1 MAPKIATRIG
11 HSLMQTSTKW
21 RFAIWLCLMLAAS
34 LWTLQLWQ
42 NGAKVQSD
50 ILAMLPHLQQDPLTA
65 RALEQV
71 ESTLA
76 DQVYLALIAKD
87 EPQAIAAATLL
98 MEQLKTQNTAFT
110 DIRSADIQMGEALG
124 QFYFPYRFKLLTPEQ
139 TEALSHDGLNSLVAS
154 ATQQLYN
161 AFSYANSQ
169 LLTQD
174 PLLLF
179 PDNLLAL
186 APSTKLSASQG
197 ILLAHPQSVDTK
209 RGVDTKQGVDNS
221 EGVAAIVMAKGTES
235 AFNPNA
241 QLRQQAALAQ
251 ALNTVS
257 AQYPS
262 IQVLQAGALFH
273 AIEAT
278 NTAKSEISVL
288 GLASL
293 LGVVLLV
300 WLAFRSVMPLLLAMV
315 TIGSGLLL
323 AVTFTLSVFGELHL
337 LTLVFGTSLIGIA
350 IDYSFHF
357 YCERLSNHQRS
368 AQATVAYIFPTVSL
382 AFITSA
388 LAYVGIGL
396 APFPGMQQVAIFC
409 ASGLLGAYLTLVL
422 AYPLL
427 AGSKLPSGER
437 PLTLAEVYLAKLT
450 GFSNKLVSPWG
461 LSLFALVLA
470 GVCLLGISKLNVDDD
485 IRHLQQSPA
494 SVTEPE
500 DKLRKLL
507 SGGTDNQFLLVRAPS
522 EELLLQRLEALSPQ
536 LDAAIKQQELGNY
549 VSLSRYLPSKQKQDA
564 AYQLQGKIY
573 QSQLTTVLSNI
584 GLDDGLAPELSAA
597 YLAAKD
603 SYITPTHFF
612 ELGLGKQLAPLWL
625 APQGLAPL
633 EHSTESATNPD
644 NANQVN
650 DSHGATVLLGG
661 IEDIAA
667 LKARFANDAQVQLID
682 KVADISTVMGHY
694 RLLTLKLLGLALVI
708 ALLLFSLSFGVK
720 RAALVVAV
728 PALAAVLTLAILGL
742 VGSPLSLFHALALI
756 LVFGIGIDYS
766 LFFASAAQHGKAVMM
781 AVFMSACSTLLAFG
795 LLAFSQTQAIHY
807 FGLTLSL
814 GIGFTFVLSPLIL
827 TTSQVLTTNKVSIPT
842 RNVI

>member
-1 MAPKIATRIG
+1 MATKIATRIG
-11 HSLMQTSTKW
+11 HRLMHTSSKL
-21 RFAIWLCLMLAAS
+21 RLAIWLCLMLAAS

-50 ILAMLPHLQQDPLTA
+50 ILAMLPHLQQDALTA

-87 EPQAIAAATLL
+87 ETQAIAAATLL

-110 DIRSADIQMGEALG
+110 DIRSADMQMGEALG
-124 QFYFPYRFKLLTPEQ
+124 QYYFPHRFKLLTSEQ
-139 TEALSHDGLNSLVAS
+139 ADALTHNGLDNLVAS

-179 PDNLLAL
+179 PANLLAL
-186 APSTKLSASQG
+186 APSSKLSAKQG
-197 ILLAHPQSVDTK
+197 ILLAHPN
-209 RGVDTKQGVDNS
+209 QGVDNS
-221 EGVAAIVMAKGTES
+221 EGVAAIVMAKGKDS

-241 QLRQQAALAQ
+241 QLIQQAALTQ
-251 ALNTVS
+251 ALTTVTG
-257 AQYPS
+257 QYAS

-273 AIEAT
+273 ALEAT
-278 NTAKSEISVL
+278 NTAKSEISIL

-300 WLAFRSVMPLLLAMV
+300 WLAFRSVMPLLLAIM
-315 TIGSGLLL
+315 TISSGLLL

-409 ASGLLGAYLTLVL
+409 AAGLLGAYLTLIL

-427 AGSKLPSGER
+427 AGSRLPEGSR
-437 PLTLAEVYLAKLT
+437 PLALAGKYLANLT
-450 GFSNKLVSPWG
+450 QLSNRLTTPLG
-461 LSLFALVLA
+461 MGLFALVIVVWCLV
-470 GVCLLGISKLNVDDD
+470 GVTKLTVDDD

-500 DKLRKLL
+500 
-507 SGGTDNQFLLVRAPS
+507 N
-522 EELLLQRLEALSPQ
+522 
-536 LDAAIKQQELGNY
+536 
-549 VSLSRYLPSKQKQDA
+549 
-564 AYQLQGKIY
+564 
-573 QSQLTTVLSNI
+573 
-584 GLDDGLAPELSAA
+584 
-597 YLAAKD
+597 
-603 SYITPTHFF
+603 
-612 ELGLGKQLAPLWL
+612 
-625 APQGLAPL
+625 
-633 EHSTESATNPD
+633 
-644 NANQVN
+644 
-650 DSHGATVLLGG
+650 
-661 IEDIAA
+661 
-667 LKARFANDAQVQLID
+667 
-682 KVADISTVMGHY
+682 
-694 RLLTLKLLGLALVI
+694 
-708 ALLLFSLSFGVK
+708 
-720 RAALVVAV
+720 
-728 PALAAVLTLAILGL
+728 
-742 VGSPLSLFHALALI
+742 
-756 LVFGIGIDYS
+756 
-766 LFFASAAQHGKAVMM
+766 
-781 AVFMSACSTLLAFG
+781 
-795 LLAFSQTQAIHY
+795 
-807 FGLTLSL
+807 
-814 GIGFTFVLSPLIL
+814 
-827 TTSQVLTTNKVSIPT
+827 
-842 RNVI
+842 

>member
-50 ILAMLPHLQQDPLTA
+50 ILAMLPHLQQDALTA

-110 DIRSADIQMGEALG
+110 DIRSADLQMGEALG

-139 TEALSHDGLNSLVAS
+139 TEALSHGGLERLITS

-197 ILLAHPQSVDTK
+197 ILLARPQSVDTK
-209 RGVDTKQGVDNS
+209 QGVNSS

-241 QLRQQAALAQ
+241 QLRQQAALTQ
-251 ALNTVS
+251 ALNAVS

-262 IQVLQAGALFH
+262 IKVLQAGALFH

-357 YCERLSNHQRS
+357 YCERLSDHERS

-437 PLTLAEVYLAKLT
+437 PLTLAQAYLARLT

-522 EELLLQRLEALSPQ
+522 EEALLQRLEALSPQ

-573 QSQLTTVLSNI
+573 QSQLTTVLNSI

-603 SYITPTHFF
+603 SYITPTDFF

-625 APQGLAPL
+625 APQGFAPIG
-633 EHSTESATNPD
+633 HSTESATSPD
-644 NANQVN
+644 NANQLN
-650 DSHGATVLLGG
+650 DSHGAIVLLGG

-708 ALLLFSLSFGVK
+708 ALLLFSLNFGVK

-728 PALAAVLTLAILGL
+728 PALAALLTLAILGL

>member
-1 MAPKIATRIG
+1 M
-11 HSLMQTSTKW
+11 
-21 RFAIWLCLMLAAS
+21 
-34 LWTLQLWQ
+34 
-42 NGAKVQSD
+42 
-50 ILAMLPHLQQDPLTA
+50 
-65 RALEQV
+65 
-71 ESTLA
+71 
-76 DQVYLALIAKD
+76 
-87 EPQAIAAATLL
+87 
-98 MEQLKTQNTAFT
+98 
-110 DIRSADIQMGEALG
+110 
-124 QFYFPYRFKLLTPEQ
+124 
-139 TEALSHDGLNSLVAS
+139 
-154 ATQQLYN
+154 
-161 AFSYANSQ
+161 
-169 LLTQD
+169 
-174 PLLLF
+174 
-179 PDNLLAL
+179 
-186 APSTKLSASQG
+186 
-197 ILLAHPQSVDTK
+197 
-209 RGVDTKQGVDNS
+209 
-221 EGVAAIVMAKGTES
+221 
-235 AFNPNA
+235 
-241 QLRQQAALAQ
+241 
-251 ALNTVS
+251 
-257 AQYPS
+257 
-262 IQVLQAGALFH
+262 LQAGALFH

-357 YCERLSNHQRS
+357 YCERLSDHQRS

-437 PLTLAEVYLAKLT
+437 PLNLAQAYLAKLT
-450 GFSNKLVSPWG
+450 GFSNKLISPWG

-522 EELLLQRLEALSPQ
+522 EEALLQRLEALSPQ

-549 VSLSRYLPSKQKQDA
+549 ISLSRYLPSKQKQDA
-564 AYQLQGKIY
+564 AYQLQSKIY
-573 QSQLTTVLSNI
+573 QSQLTTVLNSI
-584 GLDDGLAPELSAA
+584 GLDDGLAPELSAT

-603 SYITPTHFF
+603 SYITPTDFF

-625 APQGLAPL
+625 APQGFAPL
-633 EHSTESATNPD
+633 GHSTESATSPD
-644 NANQVN
+644 NANLGN
-650 DSHGATVLLGG
+650 DSHGTIVLLGG

-667 LKARFANDAQVQLID
+667 LKARFVEDPLVQLID

-728 PALAAVLTLAILGL
+728 PALAALLTLAILGL
-742 VGSPLSLFHALALI
+742 AGSPLSLFHALALI

>member
-50 ILAMLPHLQQDPLTA
+50 ILAMLPHLQQDALTA

-76 DQVYLALIAKD
+76 DQVYLALIAED
-87 EPQAIAAATLL
+87 ESQAIAAATLL

-124 QFYFPYRFKLLTPEQ
+124 QFYFPHRFKLLTPEQ
-139 TEALSHDGLNSLVAS
+139 TEALSHNGLEHLIAS

-174 PLLLF
+174 PLLLY

-197 ILLAHPQSVDTK
+197 ILLAHPQS
-209 RGVDTKQGVDNS
+209 VDTKQGVDNS

-251 ALNTVS
+251 ALNAVS

-300 WLAFRSVMPLLLAMV
+300 WLAFRSVMPLLLAIV
-315 TIGSGLLL
+315 TISSGLLL

-357 YCERLSNHQRS
+357 YCERLSDHERG

-437 PLTLAEVYLAKLT
+437 PLTLAQAYLAKLT

-461 LSLFALVLA
+461 LSLFALVLS

-522 EELLLQRLEALSPQ
+522 EEALLQRLEALSPQ

-573 QSQLTTVLSNI
+573 QSQLTTVLNSI

-603 SYITPTHFF
+603 SYITPTDFF

-625 APQGLAPL
+625 APQGFAPL
-633 EHSTESATNPD
+633 GHSTESATNPD
-644 NANQVN
+644 NTNQGN
-650 DSHGATVLLGG
+650 DNHGAIVLLGG
-661 IEDIAA
+661 IEDISA

-708 ALLLFSLSFGVK
+708 ALLLFSLSFGLKKATV
-720 RAALVVAV
+720 VVAV

>member
-11 HSLMQTSTKW
+11 HRLMHTSSKL
-21 RFAIWLCLMLAAS
+21 RLAIWLCLMLAAS

-50 ILAMLPHLQQDPLTA
+50 ILAMLPHLQQDALTA

-87 EPQAIAAATLL
+87 ETQAIAAATLL

-110 DIRSADIQMGEALG
+110 DIRSADMQMGEALG
-124 QFYFPYRFKLLTPEQ
+124 QYYFPHRFKLLTSEQ
-139 TEALSHDGLNSLVAS
+139 ADALTHNGLDSLVAS

-179 PDNLLAL
+179 PANLLAL
-186 APSTKLSASQG
+186 APSSKLSAKQG
-197 ILLAHPQSVDTK
+197 ILLAHPN
-209 RGVDTKQGVDNS
+209 QGVDNS
-221 EGVAAIVMAKGTES
+221 EGVAAIVMAKGKDS

-241 QLRQQAALAQ
+241 QLIQQAALTQ
-251 ALNTVS
+251 ALTTVTE
-257 AQYPS
+257 QYAG

-278 NTAKSEISVL
+278 NTAKSEISIL

-300 WLAFRSVMPLLLAMV
+300 WLAFRSVMPLLLAIV
-315 TIGSGLLL
+315 TISSGLLL

-357 YCERLSNHQRS
+357 YCERLSDHQRS

-437 PLTLAEVYLAKLT
+437 PLNLAQAYLTKLT

-461 LSLFALVLA
+461 LSLFTLVFV
-470 GVCLLGISKLNVDDD
+470 GVCLLGISQLKVDDD

-507 SGGTDNQFLLVRAPS
+507 SGGTDNQFLLVRASS
-522 EELLLQRLEALSPQ
+522 EEALLQRLEALGPQ
-536 LDAAIKQQELGNY
+536 LDTAIKQQELGNY

-564 AYQLQGKIY
+564 AYQLQGEIY
-573 QSQLTTVLSNI
+573 QSQLTTVLNSI
-584 GLDDGLAPELSAA
+584 GLDDGLAPNLAAA

-603 SYITPTHFF
+603 SYITPADFF
-612 ELGLGKQLAPLWL
+612 ELGFGKQLAPLWL
-625 APQGLAPL
+625 APLGLAPL
-633 EHSTESATNPD
+633 EHSTEPRASAD
-644 NANQVN
+644 NTQRGS
-650 DSHGATVLLGG
+650 DSHGAIVLLGG

-667 LKARFANDAQVQLID
+667 LKARFAKDPQVQLID

-708 ALLLFSLSFGVK
+708 ALLLFSLSFGLKKATV
-720 RAALVVAV
+720 VVAV

-766 LFFASAAQHGKAVMM
+766 LFFAAAAQHGRAVMM

>member
-1 MAPKIATRIG
+1 M
-11 HSLMQTSTKW
+11 
-21 RFAIWLCLMLAAS
+21 
-34 LWTLQLWQ
+34 
-42 NGAKVQSD
+42 
-50 ILAMLPHLQQDPLTA
+50 
-65 RALEQV
+65 
-71 ESTLA
+71 
-76 DQVYLALIAKD
+76 
-87 EPQAIAAATLL
+87 
-98 MEQLKTQNTAFT
+98 
-110 DIRSADIQMGEALG
+110 
-124 QFYFPYRFKLLTPEQ
+124 
-139 TEALSHDGLNSLVAS
+139 
-154 ATQQLYN
+154 
-161 AFSYANSQ
+161 
-169 LLTQD
+169 TQD

-179 PDNLLAL
+179 PANLLAL
-186 APSTKLSASQG
+186 APSSKLSAKQG
-197 ILLAHPQSVDTK
+197 ILLAHPN
-209 RGVDTKQGVDNS
+209 QGVDNS
-221 EGVAAIVMAKGTES
+221 EGVAAIVMAKGKDS

-241 QLRQQAALAQ
+241 QLIQQAALTQ
-251 ALNTVS
+251 ALTAVTE
-257 AQYPS
+257 QYAG

-278 NTAKSEISVL
+278 NTAKSEISIL

-300 WLAFRSVMPLLLAMV
+300 WLAFRSVMPLLLAIV
-315 TIGSGLLL
+315 TISSGLLL

-357 YCERLSNHQRS
+357 YCERLNEQHHS

-427 AGSKLPSGER
+427 AGSKLPSGEQ
-437 PLTLAEVYLAKLT
+437 PLNLAQAYLARMAQ
-450 GFSNKLVSPWG
+450 FSNKLVSPWG
-461 LSLFALVLA
+461 LSLFTLILA
-470 GVCLLGISKLNVDDD
+470 GVCLLGISQLKVDDD
-485 IRHLQQSPA
+485 IRHLQQSPV

-522 EELLLQRLEALSPQ
+522 EEALLQKLESLGPQ
-536 LDAAIKQQELGNY
+536 LDIAIKQQELGNY
-549 VSLSRYLPSKQKQDA
+549 VSLSSYLPSKQKQDA
-564 AYQLQGKIY
+564 AYRLQGEIY
-573 QSQLTTVLSNI
+573 QSQLSAVLSSI
-584 GLDDGLAPELSAA
+584 GLDDSLAPSLSVA

-603 SYITPTHFF
+603 SYITPTDFF

-625 APQGLAPL
+625 APLGLAPL
-633 EHSTESATNPD
+633 EHSTDPTASAD
-644 NANQVN
+644 NTKLGS
-650 DSHGATVLLGG
+650 DSHGAIVLLGG

-667 LKARFANDAQVQLID
+667 LKARFAKDPQVQLVD
-682 KVADISTVMGHY
+682 KVADISTLMGHY

-708 ALLLFSLSFGVK
+708 ALLLFSLSFGLKKATV
-720 RAALVVAV
+720 VVAV

-756 LVFGIGIDYS
+756 LIFGIGIDYS
-766 LFFASAAQHGKAVMM
+766 LFFASVEQHGKAVMM

>member
-50 ILAMLPHLQQDPLTA
+50 ILAMLPHLQQDALTA

-76 DQVYLALIAKD
+76 DQVYLALIAED
-87 EPQAIAAATLL
+87 EPQAVAAATLL
-98 MEQLKTQNTAFT
+98 MEQLKTQHAAFT

-139 TEALSHDGLNSLVAS
+139 TDTLSHDGLKHLIAS

-186 APSTKLSASQG
+186 APSSKLSASQG
-197 ILLAHPQSVDTK
+197 ILLAHPQSVDTN
-209 RGVDTKQGVDNS
+209 QGVNSS

-241 QLRQQAALAQ
+241 QLRQQAALTQ
-251 ALNTVS
+251 ALNAVS
-257 AQYPS
+257 TQNAS
-262 IQVLQAGALFH
+262 VKVLQAGALFH

-278 NTAKSEISVL
+278 NTAKSEISAL

-357 YCERLSNHQRS
+357 YCERLSDNKRS

-437 PLTLAEVYLAKLT
+437 PLTLAQAYLAKLT

-507 SGGTDNQFLLVRAPS
+507 SGGTDNQFLLVRASS
-522 EELLLQRLEALSPQ
+522 EEALLQRLEALSPQ
-536 LDAAIKQQELGNY
+536 LDAAIKEQELGNY

-573 QSQLTTVLSNI
+573 QSQLTTVLNSI

-603 SYITPTHFF
+603 SYITPADFF
-612 ELGLGKQLAPLWL
+612 ELGIGKQLVPLWL

-633 EHSTESATNPD
+633 DHSTEPTTSTDNTNLG
-644 NANQVN
+644 NE
-650 DSHGATVLLGG
+650 SHGAIVLLGG

-667 LKARFANDAQVQLID
+667 LKARFAEDPQVQLID

-728 PALAAVLTLAILGL
+728 PALAALLTLAILGL

>member
-21 RFAIWLCLMLAAS
+21 RFAIWLSLMLAAS

-50 ILAMLPHLQQDPLTA
+50 ILAMLPHLQQDALTA

-76 DQVYLALIAKD
+76 DQVYLALIAED

-98 MEQLKTQNTAFT
+98 MEQLKTQHTTFT
-110 DIRSADIQMGEALG
+110 DIRSADLQMGEALG

-139 TEALSHDGLNSLVAS
+139 TEALSSDGLEHLIAS

-179 PDNLLAL
+179 PDNLLDL
-186 APSTKLSASQG
+186 APSSKLSANQG
-197 ILLAHPQSVDTK
+197 ILLAYPQSVDTK
-209 RGVDTKQGVDNS
+209 QGVNSS

-241 QLRQQAALAQ
+241 QLRQQAALTQ
-251 ALNTVS
+251 ALNAVS

-262 IQVLQAGALFH
+262 IKVLQAGALFH

-357 YCERLSNHQRS
+357 YCERLSDNQRN

-427 AGSKLPSGER
+427 ASSKLPSGER
-437 PLTLAEVYLAKLT
+437 PLTLAQAYLAKLT
-450 GFSNKLVSPWG
+450 GLSNKLISPWG

-522 EELLLQRLEALSPQ
+522 EEALLQRLEDLSPQ

-549 VSLSRYLPSKQKQDA
+549 VSLSRYLPSKQTQDS

-573 QSQLTTVLSNI
+573 QSQLTTVLNSI

-597 YLAAKD
+597 YLTAKD
-603 SYITPTHFF
+603 SYITPTDFF

-625 APQGLAPL
+625 APQGFAPIGQ
-633 EHSTESATNPD
+633 STEPTTSPD
-644 NANQVN
+644 NANQLN
-650 DSHGATVLLGG
+650 DSHGAIVLLGG

-667 LKARFANDAQVQLID
+667 LKARFAEDPQVQLID

-728 PALAAVLTLAILGL
+728 PALAALLTLAILGL

-766 LFFASAAQHGKAVMM
+766 LFFASAQQHGKAVMM

>member
-50 ILAMLPHLQQDPLTA
+50 ILAMLPHLQQDALTA

-110 DIRSADIQMGEALG
+110 DIRSADLQMGEALG
-124 QFYFPYRFKLLTPEQ
+124 QFYLPYRFKLLTPEQ
-139 TEALSHDGLNSLVAS
+139 TEALSHNGLEHLIAS

-186 APSTKLSASQG
+186 APSSKLSANQG

-209 RGVDTKQGVDNS
+209 QGVNSS

-241 QLRQQAALAQ
+241 QLRQQAALTQ
-251 ALNTVS
+251 ALNAVS

-262 IQVLQAGALFH
+262 IKVLQAGALFH

-357 YCERLSNHQRS
+357 YCERLSDHQRS

-437 PLTLAEVYLAKLT
+437 PLNLAQAYLAKLT
-450 GFSNKLVSPWG
+450 GFSNKLISPWG

-522 EELLLQRLEALSPQ
+522 EEALLQRLEALSPQ

-549 VSLSRYLPSKQKQDA
+549 ISLSRYLPSKQKQDA
-564 AYQLQGKIY
+564 AYQLQSKIY
-573 QSQLTTVLSNI
+573 QSQLTTVLNSI
-584 GLDDGLAPELSAA
+584 GLDDGLAPELSAT

-603 SYITPTHFF
+603 SYITPTDFF

-625 APQGLAPL
+625 APQGFAPL
-633 EHSTESATNPD
+633 GHSTESATSPD
-644 NANQVN
+644 NANLGN
-650 DSHGATVLLGG
+650 DSHGTIVLLGG

-667 LKARFANDAQVQLID
+667 LKARFVEDPLVQLID

-728 PALAAVLTLAILGL
+728 PALAALLTLAILGL
-742 VGSPLSLFHALALI
+742 AGSPLSLFHALALI

>member
-11 HSLMQTSTKW
+11 HRLMHTSSKL
-21 RFAIWLCLMLAAS
+21 RLAIWLCLMLAAS

-50 ILAMLPHLQQDPLTA
+50 ILAMLPHLQQDALTA

-87 EPQAIAAATLL
+87 ETQAIAAATLL

-110 DIRSADIQMGEALG
+110 DIRSANIQMGEALG
-124 QFYFPYRFKLLTPEQ
+124 QYYFPHRFKLLTSEQ
-139 TEALSHDGLNSLVAS
+139 ADALTHNGLDNLVTS
-154 ATQQLYN
+154 ATTQLYN
-161 AFSYANSQ
+161 ALSYANSQ

-179 PDNLLAL
+179 PANLLAL
-186 APSTKLSASQG
+186 APSSKLSAKQG
-197 ILLAHPQSVDTK
+197 ILLAHPN
-209 RGVDTKQGVDNS
+209 QGVDNS
-221 EGVAAIVMAKGTES
+221 EGVAAIVMAKGKDS

-241 QLRQQAALAQ
+241 QLIQQAALTQ
-251 ALNTVS
+251 ALTTVTE
-257 AQYPS
+257 QYAG

-357 YCERLSNHQRS
+357 YCERLSDHQRS

-437 PLTLAEVYLAKLT
+437 PLNLAQAYLTKLT

-461 LSLFALVLA
+461 LSLFTLVFV
-470 GVCLLGISKLNVDDD
+470 GVCLLGISQLKVDDD

-507 SGGTDNQFLLVRAPS
+507 SGGTDNQFLLVRASS
-522 EELLLQRLEALSPQ
+522 EEALLQRLEALSPQ

-564 AYQLQGKIY
+564 AYQLQSEIY
-573 QSQLTTVLSNI
+573 QSQLTTVLSHI
-584 GLDDGLAPELSAA
+584 GLDESLAPNLSAA
-597 YLAAKD
+597 YLGAKD
-603 SYITPTHFF
+603 SYITPADFF
-612 ELGLGKQLAPLWL
+612 ELGFGKQLAPLWL
-625 APQGLAPL
+625 APLGLAPL
-633 EHSTESATNPD
+633 EHSTEPRASAD
-644 NANQVN
+644 NTQRGS
-650 DSHGATVLLGG
+650 DSHGAIVLLGG

-667 LKARFANDAQVQLID
+667 LKARFAKDPQVQLID

-708 ALLLFSLSFGVK
+708 ALLLFSLSFGLKKATV
-720 RAALVVAV
+720 VVAV

-766 LFFASAAQHGKAVMM
+766 LFFAAAAQHGRAVMM

-827 TTSQVLTTNKVSIPT
+827 TTRQVLTTNKVSIPT

>member
-50 ILAMLPHLQQDPLTA
+50 ILAMLPHLQQDALTA

-76 DQVYLALIAKD
+76 DQVYLALIAED
-87 EPQAIAAATLL
+87 ESQAIAAATLL
-98 MEQLKTQNTAFT
+98 IEQLKTQHTAFT
-110 DIRSADIQMGEALG
+110 DIRSADLQMGEALG

-139 TEALSHDGLNSLVAS
+139 TQALSHDGLEHLIAS

-186 APSTKLSASQG
+186 APSSKLSASQG
-197 ILLAHPQSVDTK
+197 ILLAHPQSVDTN
-209 RGVDTKQGVDNS
+209 QGVNSS

-241 QLRQQAALAQ
+241 QLRQQATLTQ
-251 ALNTVS
+251 ALNAVS
-257 AQYPS
+257 AQYS
-262 IQVLQAGALFH
+262 SVKVLQAGALFH

-357 YCERLSNHQRS
+357 YCERLSDNERS

-437 PLTLAEVYLAKLT
+437 PLTLAQAYLAKLT

-507 SGGTDNQFLLVRAPS
+507 SGGTDNQFLLVRASS
-522 EELLLQRLEALSPQ
+522 EEALLQRLEALSPQ

-573 QSQLTTVLSNI
+573 QSQLTTVLNSI
-584 GLDDGLAPELSAA
+584 GLDDDLAPELSAA

-625 APQGLAPL
+625 APQGLTQL
-633 EHSTESATNPD
+633 DHSTEPTTSTDNTNLG
-644 NANQVN
+644 NE
-650 DSHGATVLLGG
+650 SHGAIVLLGG

-667 LKARFANDAQVQLID
+667 LKARFAEDPQVQLID

-728 PALAAVLTLAILGL
+728 PAQAALLTLAILGL